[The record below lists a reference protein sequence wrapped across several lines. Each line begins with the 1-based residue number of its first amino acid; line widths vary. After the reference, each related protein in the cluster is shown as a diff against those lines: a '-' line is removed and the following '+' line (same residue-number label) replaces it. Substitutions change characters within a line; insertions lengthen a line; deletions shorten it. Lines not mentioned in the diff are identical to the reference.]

1 MNGGLRMAGS
11 RRPNKTQGRFTT
23 GRAASKRTLRVG
35 ADASG
40 WLTQVKKRRCLTGSA
55 QELHFLIR
63 LFLHACFFTMEKRME
78 SAQENLSMP
87 NSAASSIVASVSQ
100 NQEAAMPLLSENN
113 ESKPKK
119 KCRCESCDR
128 CPNKQKKEDSDR

>member
-1 MNGGLRMAGS
+1 
-11 RRPNKTQGRFTT
+11 
-23 GRAASKRTLRVG
+23 
-35 ADASG
+35 
-40 WLTQVKKRRCLTGSA
+40 
-55 QELHFLIR
+55 
-63 LFLHACFFTMEKRME
+63 ME
-78 SAQENLSMP
+78 SSREKLSMP

-100 NQEAAMPLLSENN
+100 NQEAAMPILSENN

>member
-1 MNGGLRMAGS
+1 
-11 RRPNKTQGRFTT
+11 
-23 GRAASKRTLRVG
+23 
-35 ADASG
+35 
-40 WLTQVKKRRCLTGSA
+40 
-55 QELHFLIR
+55 
-63 LFLHACFFTMEKRME
+63 ME
-78 SAQENLSMP
+78 SAQDNVSMP

-128 CPNKQKKEDSDR
+128 CPNKQKEEDSDR